1 MASSKKAKAKYFVDY
16 WPELI
21 GQLLVKAN
29 ASLVP
34 GTPNSFLVIDQKNP
48 KTGALCFFR
57 TPKVKFFGICHS
69 ISGYNISGYID
80 WVKTKEQTWHISVE
94 SIGNA
99 DFVEDQLLLS
109 NNVAPHME
117 RIVFHSLAGALI

>member
-1 MASSKKAKAKYFVDY
+1 MLP
-16 WPELI
+16 W
-21 GQLLVKAN
+21 
-29 ASLVP
+29 VP
-34 GTPNSFLVIDQKNP
+34 GTPNSFLVIDKKPP

-80 WVKTKEQTWHISVE
+80 RVKSKPGICISVE
-94 SIGNA
+94 SIANA